1 MVLSVYIRVHPWLT
15 KVYRMNT
22 LELDIL
28 LPAFLAG
35 LLVLATHIPFGMRV
49 LQRGVIFADLAVAQ
63 IAGLGVIIAEL
74 LGLLEQPVL
83 VQIIAAGSALG
94 GAALLAWIER
104 RAPEVKEAFIGL
116 TFVLAASI
124 GILLLSRDV
133 HAGEHL
139 QDLLVGQI
147 LWVSDAQLLA
157 TALLTAALLVVW
169 KLFRQRLGNLGFY
182 ALFALA
188 ITASVQL
195 VGIYLV
201 FASLIVPALA
211 TYRQPKRRY
220 LFAFAVGIT
229 GYALGLLASVWFDLP
244 AGATIVCAMALSG
257 AAMLTAQTRS

>member
-1 MVLSVYIRVHPWLT
+1 
-15 KVYRMNT
+15 MNI

-35 LLVLATHIPFGMRV
+35 LLVLATHIPFGMRI

-63 IAGLGVIIAEL
+63 IAGLGVIIAGTL
-74 LGLLEQPVL
+74 DLTSQPLL
-83 VQIIAAGSALG
+83 VQLIAAASALC

-104 RAPEVKEAFIGL
+104 SAPEVKEAYIGL
-116 TFVLAASI
+116 TFVLSACL

-147 LWVSDAQLLA
+147 LWVGNAQLFA
-157 TALLTAALLVVW
+157 TAALTVVLLAVW
-169 KLFRQRLGNLGFY
+169 HGLRARLGNFGFY

-211 TYRQPKRRY
+211 THRLRTRY
-220 LFAFAVGIT
+220 IPAFMVGIA
-229 GYALGLLASVWFDLP
+229 GYALGLLLSVWLDLP
-244 AGATIVCAMALSG
+244 AGAAIVWAMALCG
-257 AAMLTAQTRS
+257 FAILLARRPD